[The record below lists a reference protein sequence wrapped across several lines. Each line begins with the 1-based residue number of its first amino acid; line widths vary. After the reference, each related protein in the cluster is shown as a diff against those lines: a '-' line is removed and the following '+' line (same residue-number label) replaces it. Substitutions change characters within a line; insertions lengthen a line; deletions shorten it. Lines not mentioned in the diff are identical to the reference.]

1 MSSFGLNWPTSVGRV
16 DARAVWRAMEIQCL
30 RPDVNF
36 QQRIKKGGGEE
47 QIRRA
52 MAAANA
58 TENTVT
64 KKWGQV
70 LLDKLARC

>member
-1 MSSFGLNWPTSVGRV
+1 
-16 DARAVWRAMEIQCL
+16 MEIQCL

-47 QIRRA
+47 QIRHA

-58 TENTVT
+58 TENT

>member
-1 MSSFGLNWPTSVGRV
+1 V
-16 DARAVWRAMEIQCL
+16 
-30 RPDVNF
+30 
-36 QQRIKKGGGEE
+36 EE
-47 QIRRA
+47 HVRRA

-58 TENTVT
+58 TEDT